1 MSWTLLLANLA
12 PLFLALGAVAAFSW
26 FVDALMG
33 EVYRPSKS
41 SKKESN
47 QDEKTEKT
55 EEEEPSI
62 GWRRGVVRLIGLLGI
77 PFGVL
82 CFASLVSILFTPGH
96 PYGDLL
102 TLVLLAWTG
111 IALFLTPVSK
121 LPWAA
126 IMGLGA
132 GIVAVIVVIALAPI
146 IPAFITEHIAL
157 KYILIAVFIIVG
169 IMVFGLFQWAE
180 NVLKLICGILGSRP
194 LLLILSF
201 AGFIQAVALPLVYI
215 LFGAG
220 GGILYFFLH

>member
-1 MSWTLLLANLA
+1 MSFTLILAGLA
-12 PLFLALGAVAAFSW
+12 PLFLALGAAAAFSW

-41 SKKESN
+41 SKKESGE
-47 QDEKTEKT
+47 DKK
-55 EEEEPSI
+55 EEQAEEAEPGI

-82 CFASLVSILFTPGH
+82 CLASLVSILFTPGH

-102 TLVLLAWTG
+102 TLVLLAWAG
-111 IALFLTPVSK
+111 IALFLTPISK

-126 IMGLGA
+126 LMGLAA
-132 GIVAVIVVIALAPI
+132 GIIAVIVVIFLAPL
-146 IPAFITEHIAL
+146 IPGFITEHIAL
-157 KYILIAVFIIVG
+157 KWILAAVFIIVG
-169 IMVFGLFQWAE
+169 ILVFGLFQWAE
-180 NVLKLICGILGSRP
+180 NVLKLVCGILGSRP

-201 AGFIQAVALPLVYI
+201 AAIIQAVALPIVYI